1 MKETIAIVG
10 MGYVGLPLA
19 LHLAKNYPVIGY
31 DISKRRIEQLNRHHD
46 WSLEHTTEELKAVK
60 IEYTTDEARLKDATF
75 IIVTVPTPVD
85 KANVPDLTPVEK
97 AAQAIGRHIKK
108 GAAVVL
114 ESTVYPGVTEDI
126 MGKIIEK
133 TSGLKMYEDFKL
145 GYSPERINPGDKEHA
160 IDKVIK
166 VISGQ
171 DAETLERVSAV
182 YSSICKAGVYKA
194 ANIKSAEAA
203 KVIENTQRDMN
214 IALMNELSKIFRKI
228 GIQTKDVL
236 DAAGTKWNFQKFSP
250 GLVGGHCIGVD
261 PYYLTHKSQE
271 LGYHPDLIL
280 ASRKTNDS
288 MARHVVELASEQLN
302 SAGKAVK
309 NSTILVLGVT
319 FKENC
324 KDCRNSKV
332 AEIITELKK
341 KGANVLVHDAF
352 VMDEPEMVQH
362 EIGTSL
368 TPLESIGKLDQVI
381 MAVAHAPYKK
391 LSPADL
397 KKWMPDKPLLIDVK
411 NTLNRKQLESEGI
424 TVDSL

>member
-1 MKETIAIVG
+1 MQEIIGIAG

-19 LHLAKNYPVIGY
+19 LHLAKNYKLIGY
-31 DISKRRIEQLNRHHD
+31 DISTRRIEQLSLNHD
-46 WSLEHTTEELKAVK
+46 WSLEHTPEELKAVK
-60 IEYTTDEARLKDATF
+60 IEYTTDESRLKEATF
-75 IIVTVPTPVD
+75 IIVTVPTPVT
-85 KANVPDLTPVEK
+85 KANIPDLTPVEK
-97 AAQAIGRHIKK
+97 AAEAIGRNIQK
-108 GAAVVL
+108 GAVVVL
-114 ESTVYPGVTEDI
+114 ESTVYPGVTEDV
-126 MGKIIEK
+126 MGRIIERV
-133 TSGLKMYEDFKL
+133 SGLKMYEDFKL
-145 GYSPERINPGDKEHA
+145 GYSPERINPGDREHA

-171 DAETLERVSAV
+171 DEPTLERVSAV
-182 YSSICKAGVYKA
+182 YSSVCKAGVYKA
-194 ANIKSAEAA
+194 ANIKVAEAA

-261 PYYLTHKSQE
+261 PYYLTHRAQE
-271 LGYHPDLIL
+271 LGYNPDLIL

-288 MARHVVELASEQLN
+288 MARHVVELAGEQLN
-302 SAGKAVK
+302 IAGKAVK

-332 AEIITELKK
+332 AEIISELKK
-341 KGANVLVHDAF
+341 KGANVLVHDSF

-362 EIGTSL
+362 EIGVSL
-368 TPLESIGKLDQVI
+368 TPFEKISKLDQVI
-381 MAVAHAPYKK
+381 IAVSHNQYKK
-391 LSPADL
+391 LTAADL
-397 KKWMPDKPLLIDVK
+397 KKWMPDKPLLIDIK
-411 NTLNRKQLESEGI
+411 NTLNRKQLEADGI
-424 TVDSL
+424 TVDSF